1 VINLFNIEDAK
12 YIGEK
17 LGIDFNKYDINEFL
31 AGLNIE
37 LEHGRINPVT
47 NLTNDNLEMTA
58 KIAYAHL
65 LEFPD
70 YYNNDY
76 GLPALER
83 VLNLNK
89 NKTMIK

>member
-1 VINLFNIEDAK
+1 VIKVFDIDDAR
-12 YIGEK
+12 YIGKK
-17 LGIDFNKYDINEFL
+17 LDIDFNKYDINEFL
-31 AGLNIE
+31 VGLNIE
-37 LEHGRINPVT
+37 LEHGRINPITNVT
-47 NLTNDNLEMTA
+47 NSDLEKTA

-83 VLNLNK
+83 VLDLNK
-89 NKTMIK
+89 NKTIGS